1 MNVATSA
8 IKTPFRPLAA
18 IRAVKALSKNPD
30 DTRQI
35 FVIFQALGGR
45 SSARMFARF
54 LKSPNGQRVLAER
67 RSLLEVLTKR
77 DYLAE
82 LPAGSVGHA
91 YLAFMESENLSAEGL
106 VEASEGRAENAP
118 PQEQLFLARMRDA
131 HDLTHILTG
140 YGRDPLGEL
149 CLLAFMNRHSRNPG
163 QLLIIAMSWLQVPK
177 AARPAIREAY
187 RNGAKAQWFVD
198 QDFEALLTRP
208 LEDVRHDLGIRP
220 PLLYK
225 SMRP

>member
-1 MNVATSA
+1 MNATTSA

-18 IRAVKALSKNPD
+18 LRAVQALRTNPD

-35 FVIFQALGGR
+35 FMIFQALGGR

-54 LKSPNGQRVLAER
+54 RNSLNGQRFLSEE
-67 RSLLEVLTKR
+67 RSLLKVLTDR
-77 DYLAE
+77 NSLAE
-82 LPAGSVGHA
+82 LPAGSVGRA

-149 CLLAFMNRHSRNPG
+149 CLLAFMNRHTRNPG

-177 AARPAIREAY
+177 SARPAIREAY
-187 RNGAKAQWFVD
+187 RNGAKARWLVD
-198 QDFEALLTRP
+198 QDYEALLARP
-208 LEDVRHDLGIRP
+208 LNEVRSDLGIRP
-220 PLLYK
+220 PLLYE
-225 SMRP
+225 SMQS